1 MGMSEKWQPHTN
13 RIKSNGFI
21 HSLSLLFPI
30 EMKFIHGLSI
40 VYPESIIEMKL
51 IDCSCIVYLIE
62 HLSKWR
68 SNVSNWLGFH
78 CLSNVLLI
86 VYPWFNPCFNR
97 ESPINRG
104 FKRKITYLCMYSIY
118 IYNIYTY
125 LIYLYNIYS
134 THIAQISGPFIHG
147 FTLCS
152 PPASLGS
159 KAWPATW
166 PAAPAWPHPR
176 SWMTRKHR

>member
-1 MGMSEKWQPHTN
+1 
-13 RIKSNGFI
+13 
-21 HSLSLLFPI
+21 
-30 EMKFIHGLSI
+30 
-40 VYPESIIEMKL
+40 MKL

-104 FKRKITYLCMYSIY
+104 FKRKITYICMYSIY
-118 IYNIYTY
+118 IYICIIYTY

-134 THIAQISGPFIHG
+134 THIAQISGYSSMGLPLVPRQPRLAPRLGRQLDLLHLLGLIPGHG
-147 FTLCS
+147 WL
-152 PPASLGS
+152 AS
-159 KAWPATW
+159 TVNDVEIEE
-166 PAAPAWPHPR
+166 
-176 SWMTRKHR
+176 